1 MKEFSAI
8 VRLVGRGK
16 ITISQQIRDVL
27 NIDDGDYVEIKVARV
42 EKQIGETKGNDEAL
56 CPV

>member
-16 ITISQQIRDVL
+16 ITIPQQIRDVL

-42 EKQIGETKGNDEAL
+42 EKQIGEQDKAP
-56 CPV
+56 CSA